1 MKLLFKVFVATA
13 IIIVATFSFSSCN
26 KDNGYISQEI
36 PTPNKRTFIVTASDK
51 EDTLYMK
58 YTPYFRITQ
67 IHIKKGNTN
76 IATSYTDNKNTE
88 IKAENNVIGI
98 IEYKDG
104 EVYKITMNDWC
115 TITKDESGKHK
126 KAYHIKGLG
135 AKTYPYTIDLV
146 FFGREAPN
154 GVEIK

>member
-126 KAYHIKGLG
+126 KAYLIKGLD

>member
-36 PTPNKRTFIVTASDK
+36 PTPNKHTFIVTASDK

-115 TITKDESGKHK
+115 TITKDESGNHN
-126 KAYHIKGLG
+126 KAYLIKGLG

-146 FFGREAPN
+146 FFGRESPN

>member
-126 KAYHIKGLG
+126 KAYLIKGLG
-135 AKTYPYTIDLV
+135 VKTYPYTIDLV

>member
-76 IATSYTDNKNTE
+76 KATSYTDNKNTE

-126 KAYHIKGLG
+126 KAYLIKGLG

>member
-76 IATSYTDNKNTE
+76 IATSYTDNKTTE

-126 KAYHIKGLG
+126 KAYLIKGLG

>member
-36 PTPNKRTFIVTASDK
+36 PTPNKRMFIVTASDK

-126 KAYHIKGLG
+126 KAYLIKGLG

>member
-51 EDTLYMK
+51 EDTLYME

-126 KAYHIKGLG
+126 KAYLIKGLG

>member
-36 PTPNKRTFIVTASDK
+36 PTPNQHTFLVTASDK

-126 KAYHIKGLG
+126 KAYLIKGLG

>member
-26 KDNGYISQEI
+26 KDNGYIPQEI

-126 KAYHIKGLG
+126 KAYLIKGLG

>member
-115 TITKDESGKHK
+115 TITKEESGKHK
-126 KAYHIKGLG
+126 KAYLIKGLG

>member
-13 IIIVATFSFSSCN
+13 IIIVAPFSFSSCN

-126 KAYHIKGLG
+126 KAYLIKGLG

>member
-76 IATSYTDNKNTE
+76 TATSYTDNKNTE

-126 KAYHIKGLG
+126 KAYLIKGLG

>member
-51 EDTLYMK
+51 EETRYMK

-126 KAYHIKGLG
+126 KAYLIKGLG

>member
-115 TITKDESGKHK
+115 TITKDKSGKHK
-126 KAYHIKGLG
+126 KAYLIKGLG

>member
-76 IATSYTDNKNTE
+76 IAPSYTDNKNTE

-126 KAYHIKGLG
+126 KAYLIKGLG

>member
-51 EDTLYMK
+51 EDTHYMK
-58 YTPYFRITQ
+58 YTPDFRITQ

-126 KAYHIKGLG
+126 KAYLIKGLG

>member
-76 IATSYTDNKNTE
+76 IASSYTDNKNTE

-126 KAYHIKGLG
+126 KAYLIKGLG

>member
-1 MKLLFKVFVATA
+1 MKLLFKVFFATA

-115 TITKDESGKHK
+115 TITKEESGKHK
-126 KAYHIKGLG
+126 KAYLIKGLG